1 MIWWII
7 LVIYVPGY
15 IYSTW
20 RFAGMLAWAAKFHAK
35 PEIADLVMGWVFG
48 PFLALIWPI
57 VLPINTMHVRGGDL
71 VKFSYV
77 PPNERKKMYKRRI
90 EELEREVGI
99 R

>member
-1 MIWWII
+1 
-7 LVIYVPGY
+7 
-15 IYSTW
+15 
-20 RFAGMLAWAAKFHAK
+20 
-35 PEIADLVMGWVFG
+35 
-48 PFLALIWPI
+48 
-57 VLPINTMHVRGGDL
+57 L